1 MRVWFDFNPP
11 PALEAYL
18 FPGVIQV
25 NKKDKAAVQ
34 ALLQSKSAEAD
45 EDLSLQPQAKVR
57 NEFCSHFLLSKFA
70 NVFTEKTPKTE

>member
-1 MRVWFDFNPP
+1 M
-11 PALEAYL
+11 
-18 FPGVIQV
+18 

-70 NVFTEKTPKTE
+70 NVFTEKTPKTESFQAVKSERPKVFKLI

>member
-1 MRVWFDFNPP
+1 M
-11 PALEAYL
+11 
-18 FPGVIQV
+18 

-70 NVFTEKTPKTE
+70 NVFTGKTPKIEQFQAVKSERPKVFKLI